1 MVAKKAKTRGSKK
14 MDASR
19 KKAGSAAKAALRRK
33 LAGLGSG
40 VLSNNIII
48 NGTPFPDL
56 IRGSVTLKNAASVG
70 TALGRLLKIPGA
82 QYKPVELFPK
92 GQPPAIDQIVMK
104 VNGKIR

>member
-1 MVAKKAKTRGSKK
+1 MATKAKTRGSSKL
-14 MDASR
+14 D
-19 KKAGSAAKAALRRK
+19 KKAGSAAKAALAKK

-40 VLSNNIII
+40 VLSNKIII

-56 IRGSVTLKNAASVG
+56 IKGTVTVKNAAAVG